1 MKNYRIYIC
10 FIVLAVLMLLLYP
23 REGKFQYEYQKARRL
38 FTELASDRA
47 DAYGAESAYTLI
59 QEAYDRGDF
68 AEVERQVFA
77 FSDAGSSQVYWLAKS
92 FIVLG
97 DAYADRGD
105 LTQAEATFNSI
116 LDGYQP
122 TREDDDVLGQ
132 VRSRLDMLKTLK
144 R

>member
-1 MKNYRIYIC
+1 M
-10 FIVLAVLMLLLYP
+10 
-23 REGKFQYEYQKARRL
+23 
-38 FTELASDRA
+38 
-47 DAYGAESAYTLI
+47 I